1 MKFRM
6 NAIVLRVVENRLG
19 VGEIKEIEGSTAG
32 EIRKI
37 KVTKIYDVWLASDGT
52 LIAEIDFKDVIEK
65 KADTGNID
73 WL

>member
-1 MKFRM
+1 MSFRM

-19 VGEIKEIEGSTAG
+19 VGEIKEIEGGVDG

-52 LIAEIDFKDVIEK
+52 LLIAEINFKDVIEK
-65 KADTGNID
+65 KPIPADID
-73 WL
+73 

>member
-1 MKFRM
+1 MP
-6 NAIVLRVVENRLG
+6 
-19 VGEIKEIEGSTAG
+19 EIEGGVDG

-52 LIAEIDFKDVIEK
+52 LIAEIDFKDIKE

-73 WL
+73 

>member
-1 MKFRM
+1 MSFRM

-19 VGEIKEIEGSTAG
+19 VGEIKEIEGGVDG

-37 KVTKIYDVWLASDGT
+37 KVTKIHDVWLASDGT
-52 LIAEIDFKDVIEK
+52 LIAEIDFKDIKE

-73 WL
+73 